1 MPRLHL
7 LLLLLLAGCLREA
20 PPPPPP
26 IPVTMAPAAVPASF
40 SPLDATR
47 ITQVSLINALM
58 VGRYDGVITLGELL
72 QAGNLGLGTCDHL
85 DGELVILDNAAYK
98 IMSTGE
104 VQKLP
109 ATETTPWAMIT
120 PFEGQAR
127 QELGPIKSLEELDAR
142 LDGLFADPDIFFAIR
157 LTAEFDSL
165 RVRSVARQSPPYRPL
180 DEVAKSQK
188 VWDYERVHGTLV
200 GIRSPKWTTG
210 LAVPG
215 YHWHF
220 ISDDRT
226 RGGHVLDCQ
235 FAKGEVAYDRC
246 ETWTI
251 RLDPKRALDG
261 EDLSK
266 DRSKALHEVE
276 SGRGK

>member
-1 MPRLHL
+1 MPRLAAL
-7 LLLLLLAGCLREA
+7 LLLVMCGCQKEIAPAPPARVTPA
-20 PPPPPP
+20 PPP
-26 IPVTMAPAAVPASF
+26 VPSEF
-40 SPLDATR
+40 SPLDAAR

-58 VGRYDGVITLGELL
+58 VGRYDGVITLGELMK
-72 QAGNLGLGTCDHL
+72 AGNLGLGTCDHL

-109 ATETTPWAMIT
+109 PTETTPWAMIT
-120 PFEGQAR
+120 PFESQAR
-127 QELGPIKSLEELDAR
+127 QELGSVTSLEELDAR
-142 LDGLFADPDIFFAIR
+142 LDGLFANPDIFFAIR

-165 RVRSVARQSPPYRPL
+165 RVRSVARQTPPYKPL

-188 VWDYERVHGTLV
+188 VWDYERVRGTLV

-226 RGGHVLDCQ
+226 RGGHVLDCK
-235 FAKGEVAYDRC
+235 FAKGDLAYDRC

-266 DRSKALHEVE
+266 DRSKALHEIE

>member
-1 MPRLHL
+1 MTRPL
-7 LLLLLLAGCLREA
+7 LLLLLLVAGCQNQ
-20 PPPPPP
+20 
-26 IPVTMAPAAVPASF
+26 TDPAADSTPNV
-40 SPLDATR
+40 SPLVASKVSSLDAAR
-47 ITQVSLINALM
+47 LTQVSLINALM
-58 VGRYDGVITLGELL
+58 VGRYDGVITLGELM

-109 ATETTPWAMIT
+109 PTETTPWAVIT

-127 QELGPIKSLEELDAR
+127 QELGSISSLEELDAR
-142 LDGLFADPDIFFAIR
+142 LDGLLADPDIFFALR
-157 LTAEFDSL
+157 LDAEFDAL
-165 RVRSVARQSPPYRPL
+165 TVRSVARQNPPYLPL
-180 DEVAKSQK
+180 AEVAKSQR
-188 VWDYERVHGTLV
+188 VWNYERVRGTLV

-210 LAVPG
+210 LSVPG

-226 RGGHVLDCQ
+226 RGGHVLDCK
-235 FAKGEVAYDRC
+235 FANGKLAYDRC

-251 RLDPKRALDG
+251 RLDPKHAMDG
-261 EDLSK
+261 EDLSQ
-266 DRSKALHEVE
+266 DRSKALQEVE
-276 SGRGK
+276 SIRGK

>member
-1 MPRLHL
+1 MIRFSW
-7 LLLLLLAGCLREA
+7 LLAVLVVGCQREPAPPATVPKPLA
-20 PPPPPP
+20 PPPLPS
-26 IPVTMAPAAVPASF
+26 VF
-40 SPLDATR
+40 SPLDAAR

-58 VGRYDGVITLGELL
+58 VGRYDGVITLGELM
-72 QAGNLGLGTCDHL
+72 QSGNLGLGTCDQL
-85 DGELVILDNAAYK
+85 DGEMVILDNEAYK
-98 IMSTGE
+98 IRSTGE

-109 ATETTPWAMIT
+109 PSETTPWAMIT

-127 QELGPIKSLEELDAR
+127 QELGPITSLEELDAR
-142 LDGLFADPDIFFAIR
+142 LDALFAEPDIFFAIR
-157 LTAEFDSL
+157 LRAEFDVL
-165 RVRSVARQSPPYRPL
+165 RVRSVARQTPPYRPL

-188 VWDYERVHGTLV
+188 VWDYERVGGTLV
-200 GIRSPKWTTG
+200 GIRSPKWTAG

-220 ISDDRT
+220 ISDDRI

-235 FAKGEVAYDRC
+235 FAKGELAYDRC

-251 RLDPKRALDG
+251 RLDPKHTMDG

-266 DRSKALHEVE
+266 DRSKALKEIE
-276 SGRGK
+276 SSRGK

>member
-1 MPRLHL
+1 MRFTIASQLGF
-7 LLLLLLAGCLREA
+7 LLLACIAGCQRPTPSA
-20 PPPPPP
+20 
-26 IPVTMAPAAVPASF
+26 APATVAFSASTHPAS
-40 SPLDATR
+40 L
-47 ITQVSLINALM
+47 TQVSLINALM

-72 QAGNLGLGTCDHL
+72 QHGNLGLGTCDHL
-85 DGELVILDNAAYK
+85 DGELVILDNEAFK
-98 IMSTGE
+98 IQSTGE

-109 ATETTPWAMIT
+109 PTETTPWAMIT

-127 QELGPIKSLEELDAR
+127 QELGEIQSLEELDAR
-142 LDGLFADPDIFFAIR
+142 LDALLADPDIFFAIR
-157 LTAEFDSL
+157 LEAEFEAL
-165 RVRSVARQSPPYRPL
+165 TVRSVARQTPPYRPL
-180 DEVAKSQK
+180 DEVAKAQK
-188 VWDYERVHGTLV
+188 VWNYQRVRGTLV

-220 ISDDRT
+220 ISDDRQ

-235 FAKGEVAYDRC
+235 FARGQLSYDRC

-261 EDLSK
+261 EDLSQ
-266 DRSKALHEVE
+266 DRSKALHEIE
-276 SGRGK
+276 SGRGKK